1 MTRRMLI
8 DAGHPEETRVV
19 VLNDEQLV
27 DFDFESSTKKQ
38 IKGNVYLAKVTRVE
52 PSLQAAFIEYGG
64 NRHGFLAFSE
74 IHPDYFQIPQ
84 ADRAMLDEVARADED
99 DANGSD
105 DDDDDAD
112 LARKRARLLRS
123 YKIQE
128 VIKRRQIMLVQVVKE
143 ERGTKGAALTTY
155 LSLAGRYCVLM
166 PNTPRGGGISRKI
179 EDAEDRKRLKEAAA
193 ELDVPKGMG
202 LIIRTAGQERTKAEI
217 RRDYEYL
224 LRQWEDI
231 RETTLKSMAP
241 SLIYE
246 EGDLVKRAM
255 RDLYSRDIEEVLV
268 EGDEAY
274 KQAKRIMTM
283 LMPSRSRRVK
293 QYRDEVPLFFR
304 HGVEDQLDAMHL
316 PKVELPSG
324 GTIVIHT
331 TEALTA
337 IDVNS
342 GRATRERH
350 IDETALKTNLEA
362 ADEVARQMRLRDL
375 AGLIVIDFIDMA
387 DQRHERQVERRL
399 RDALKMDRARLQI
412 GKISQFGL
420 LELSRQRMRPSLQE
434 LSTQTCPVCHG
445 LGVVR
450 STESCA
456 LHALRRIQEVGIA
469 GETAVMRVVVPGSAA
484 YYLLNQKRDALF
496 RMEQRYQMRVFVDSD
511 DQMIPGEIGVERLER
526 REKPIDVP
534 APVAAPVLEEEPAEE
549 PEIEDEDEE
558 LVERPA
564 SRGGDERRG
573 EGRRGRRGDRRGRR
587 DERTEDRAAEAPAI
601 EQPAYREPVE
611 AAEGAEDA
619 PDEAMA
625 APVAAAPS
633 AEDGEDG
640 GKKRRRR
647 RRRRRRGGDRGGEQ
661 QFGAEQNLDDSGDE
675 GDEEGE
681 GEAVAEP
688 ASFAAPQPAE
698 AVPDQVPADSPVV
711 PLPAELVAPLPVE
724 VPQVEVSDEEDAAE
738 EVAAAEEAPAE
749 APAPEK
755 PKRRSRAKK
764 PVAEA
769 AEEAPAKPAAKAKKA
784 PARSRAK
791 AAPAAAEAAAPEA
804 EEKPKRRRAP
814 AKKAAAP
821 KAQPAEAEAAPAPAE
836 TAPAASEAPA
846 TPAPAAPE
854 PAAQPAPEPANEP
867 AAPEPAAPEPA
878 AAEAPAR
885 PVRRGW
891 WNRLT
896 GS

>member
-19 VLNDEQLV
+19 ILNDKQLV

-52 PSLQAAFIEYGG
+52 PSLQAAFVEYGG

-84 ADRAMLDEVARADED
+84 ADRAMLEDVARGDEGEGSG
-99 DANGSD
+99 NGSD
-105 DDDDDAD
+105 DDDEAD
-112 LARKRARLLRS
+112 IARRRTRLLRS

-179 EDAEDRKRLKEAAA
+179 DDAEDRKRLKEIAA
-193 ELDVPKGMG
+193 ELEVPKGMG
-202 LIIRTAGQERTKAEI
+202 LIIRTAGQERTRAEI
-217 RRDYEYL
+217 RRDYDYL

-241 SLIYE
+241 ALIYE

-255 RDLYSRDIEEVLV
+255 RDLYSREIDEVLV

-283 LMPSRSRRVK
+283 LIPSRSRQVK
-293 QYRDEVPLFFR
+293 QYRDEAPLFFR
-304 HGVEDQLDAMHL
+304 YGVEDQLDAMHL
-316 PKVELPSG
+316 PKVDLPSG
-324 GTIVIHT
+324 GSIVIHT

-342 GRATRERH
+342 GKSTRERH

-362 ADEVARQMRLRDL
+362 ADEAARQMRLRDL

-399 RDALKMDRARLQI
+399 RDALKLDRARLQI

-456 LHALRRIQEVGIA
+456 LQALRRIQEVGIA
-469 GETAVMRVVVPGSAA
+469 GETAVMRVIVPGSAA
-484 YYLLNQKRDALF
+484 YYLLNHKRDALF
-496 RMEQRYQMRVFVDSD
+496 RLEQRYQMRVFVDTD
-511 DQMIPGEIGVERLER
+511 DQMIPGDIGVERMER
-526 REKPIDVP
+526 REKPIEVP
-534 APVAAPVLEEEPAEE
+534 PPASLAEPEEPVEEPIVEEE
-549 PEIEDEDEE
+549 EE
-558 LVERPA
+558 LA
-564 SRGGDERRG
+564 ERRSERARSENG
-573 EGRRGRRGDRRGRR
+573 RGRR
-587 DERTEDRAAEAPAI
+587 DRRGGRRDEAGEDR
-601 EQPAYREPVE
+601 QHREPVE
-611 AAEGAEDA
+611 AVAVAEDA
-619 PDEAMA
+619 AEEPVVAEQPVEATANGDE
-625 APVAAAPS
+625 
-633 AEDGEDG
+633 GEEG
-640 GKKRRRR
+640 GRKRRRR
-647 RRRRRRGGDRGGEQ
+647 RRRRRRGDRNGEQAGMAQELGGEE
-661 QFGAEQNLDDSGDE
+661 QFDE
-675 GDEEGE
+675 DGEDAEEGE
-681 GEAVAEP
+681 PLAARPSEAGPVEVEAR
-688 ASFAAPQPAE
+688 E
-698 AVPDQVPADSPVV
+698 AVPVEPEPVEAGPVEAEPVATAGEAAPADTPVV
-711 PLPAELVAPLPVE
+711 PLPAELMTPVE
-724 VPQVEVSDEEDAAE
+724 APPVPEAAE
-738 EVAAAEEAPAE
+738 QPAE
-749 APAPEK
+749 PVAEAK
-755 PKRRSRAKK
+755 PKRRTRAKK
-764 PVAEA
+764 TAEVTEAATEAKPAKPRRAPPARKKAQA
-769 AEEAPAKPAAKAKKA
+769 AEEPAEPVV
-784 PARSRAK
+784 
-791 AAPAAAEAAAPEA
+791 EA
-804 EEKPKRRRAP
+804 KPKRRRTT
-814 AKKAAAP
+814 KKAA
-821 KAQPAEAEAAPAPAE
+821 EAEVPAAEPAPVPAPE
-836 TAPAASEAPA
+836 QAVAPAA
-846 TPAPAAPE
+846 E
-854 PAAQPAPEPANEP
+854 PVPAPEPAQ
-867 AAPEPAAPEPA
+867 APEPAKAEPAPAPEPV